1 MTSCIYAG
9 STLFLR
15 AAFSRHVG
23 RDPSQRQ
30 KNQPP
35 TFISKYRLYTKGQ
48 CSWDCLLPDS
58 ESQRVLWQTVRV
70 QSLLM
75 EGVNTEPQP
84 ARSIRRC
91 IALRKAP
98 SWFNQDTEGLSKGFH
113 ILKSLKW
120 TRDKGCEASAWI
132 IFFKTW
138 TFSCVGIVLKFS
150 QNYCLW
156 NYDYDLV
163 KIKDCYLKKKLN
175 DHLDCITDSTATT
188 PDR

>member
-1 MTSCIYAG
+1 MQEVHYSSELLFPGMLAGTLRRDKRTSHPR
-9 STLFLR
+9 LFL
-15 AAFSRHVG
+15 STDYTQ
-23 RDPSQRQ
+23 RDNVPETASYLTQ
-30 KNQPP
+30 
-35 TFISKYRLYTKGQ
+35 
-48 CSWDCLLPDS
+48 
-58 ESQRVLWQTVRV
+58 SQRVLWQTVRV

-163 KIKDCYLKKKLN
+163 KIKDCYLKKTEWSFGLY
-175 DHLDCITDSTATT
+175 H
-188 PDR
+188 R